1 MRRILAAGAAAFFLL
16 TAASA
21 MAAAVPVS
29 QKVEGSFLTNQA
41 GVSATQ
47 PPYIQT
53 LRSREGFEYT
63 LNRIDKLKNRV
74 THQRVEV
81 LRKTLAGVNY
91 DTHMILAVF
100 SQPMDNYEM
109 SLSSI
114 TMDAEARAI
123 EVNLSYRH
131 DLRPVAIPPV
141 KSIYYLMLA
150 VPRSDLPV
158 ILNASEVTV
167 TPARREARVVTVTGR
182 LMKFSGG
189 ETLQLVPPVIS
200 RKDKN
205 SYYIR
210 GKQAAALAK
219 HTGKVV
225 TLRGAVSQE
234 RNSPYEW
241 DLNVHEL
248 VKVYD

>member
-1 MRRILAAGAAAFFLL
+1 MMWRILAAGAAVLL
-16 TAASA
+16 YVSGASA
-21 MAAAVPVS
+21 AAIPIT

-53 LRSREGFEYT
+53 LRSREGLEYT

-74 THQRVEV
+74 THQRVET
-81 LRKTLAGVNY
+81 LRKILSGVNY

-100 SQPMDNYEM
+100 SQPMDNYIM
-109 SLSSI
+109 SISSI
-114 TMDAEARAI
+114 TMDREGRAI
-123 EVNLSYRH
+123 EVNLTYRH

-141 KSIYYLMLA
+141 KSIHYLMM
-150 VPRSDLPV
+150 VIPRSDLPV

-167 TPARREARVVTVTGR
+167 TPARRPARVVTVTGR

-200 RKDKN
+200 RENKN

-210 GKQAAALAK
+210 GKQAATLNK
-219 HTGKVV
+219 HIGKVI
-225 TLRGAVSQE
+225 TLKGAVSQE

-241 DLNVHEL
+241 DLDVHEV